1 MVIQFL
7 MSVQYIGTGFL
18 FQYMSDSQVH
28 IRKKCFGFDVFP
40 IFDVSEGENQLH
52 KDL

>member
-7 MSVQYIGTGFL
+7 MSVKYIGTGFL

-28 IRKKCFGFDVFP
+28 IMG
-40 IFDVSEGENQLH
+40 
-52 KDL
+52 